1 MKNEIRIETT
11 CETIIKINNTTSGLY
26 ATFSNMSDTWEITQF
41 WEIGAINLWELIESI
56 KEYAEENEIDL
67 Y

>member
-26 ATFSNMSDTWEITQF
+26 ATFSNMSDT
-41 WEIGAINLWELIESI
+41 
-56 KEYAEENEIDL
+56 
-67 Y
+67 